1 MDNNENIVPT
11 EEDKALK
18 EEIASWSSSEELEE
32 MVNSGLDKISEDIDN
47 LDSPDKLEE
56 EPEEKEETKSIV
68 L

>member
-47 LDSPDKLEE
+47 LDSPDELEE

>member
-1 MDNNENIVPT
+1 MDNNANVVPT

-18 EEIASWSSSEELEE
+18 EEIASWGSSEELEE

-47 LDSPDKLEE
+47 LDSPGELKE
-56 EPEEKEETKSIV
+56 EPEEKEESKSIV

>member
-1 MDNNENIVPT
+1 MDNNENVVPI